1 VEDAA
6 EPEHLLRS
14 GRLRRPAVLT
24 RRTAASEPLIGPDGF
39 QQLPPELMMEAE
51 QLLPAEARP
60 PRPGRGA
67 RGRPRRQ
74 QEPSEGIAFVDDDA
88 EAGPSSAAE
97 PERGA
102 TGRAARA
109 AARQDRQRR
118 GRKRPRE
125 RAAAAPRR
133 QGKRARRTVG
143 DHDFVDDEDGDFLV
157 ASDED
162 EPDSDADSEAVW
174 SEGSELD
181 DPVGEDAEDDD
192 DEGLDDDP
200 VRHPSICTQTISAG
214 LLGFRKHDNPSLA
227 SVGIIKPTGGNRGKF
242 VGLQKPQMPRSKVGA
257 RIWHAAASGMSSYVV
272 VVQEAETRRAAT
284 AARRAE
290 NRQRRRAATAAV
302 QEVAG
307 FSQGEGGAPR
317 RLGAAKAR
325 EPTMYEWLQVG
336 AAAERAQSLYT
347 RERTPLAHA

>member
-1 VEDAA
+1 MEDAA

-24 RRTAASEPLIGPDGF
+24 RQTASSEPLIGPDGF

-51 QLLPAEARP
+51 QQQQPAEPRP

-74 QEPSEGIAFVDDDA
+74 QEPSEDIAVVEHDT
-88 EAGPSSAAE
+88 EARPSSAAE
-97 PERGA
+97 PEERA

-125 RAAAAPRR
+125 RPTAAPRR

-181 DPVGEDAEDDD
+181 DPVGRDVDDD
-192 DEGLDDDP
+192 DEEGLDDDP
-200 VRHPSICTQTISAG
+200 VRHP
-214 LLGFRKHDNPSLA
+214 R
-227 SVGIIKPTGGNRGKF
+227 V
-242 VGLQKPQMPRSKVGA
+242 
-257 RIWHAAASGMSSYVV
+257 
-272 VVQEAETRRAAT
+272 
-284 AARRAE
+284 
-290 NRQRRRAATAAV
+290 
-302 QEVAG
+302 
-307 FSQGEGGAPR
+307 
-317 RLGAAKAR
+317 
-325 EPTMYEWLQVG
+325 
-336 AAAERAQSLYT
+336 
-347 RERTPLAHA
+347 